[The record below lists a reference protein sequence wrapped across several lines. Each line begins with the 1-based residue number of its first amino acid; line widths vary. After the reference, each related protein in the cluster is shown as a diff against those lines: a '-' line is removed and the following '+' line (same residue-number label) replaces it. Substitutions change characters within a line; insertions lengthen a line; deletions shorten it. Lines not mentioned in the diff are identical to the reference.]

1 MTTCSTIHTV
11 TAVLSNSAPTFGLPS
26 STLVTVVVG
35 TTGSYTLPAYSDAD
49 GDTMT
54 LTPIVSTSPPIS
66 FIFFSSGIYT
76 ISPTQESEVG
86 SYTVSA

>member
-1 MTTCSTIHTV
+1 MSKTSLKRTPLEQV
-11 TAVLSNSAPTFGLPS
+11 PPTPLFDTGHF
-26 STLVTVVVG
+26 TLVTVVVG

-49 GDTMT
+49 GDPIT
-54 LTPIVSTSPPIS
+54 LIDSTSPPIS
-66 FIFFSSGIYT
+66 FISFSSGIYT